1 MFRMTTPDSMQGSMI
16 SPAQVAPVRRPRVA
30 VVQDGA
36 RNHYATPV
44 ALHRAAILECMF
56 TDFFIKSG
64 SVAGRISSL
73 FKGLGFAMRA
83 NDRRC
88 KELDMAMVVQS
99 YWLTARQR
107 IQRLHHEPSDVYY
120 QRMAALTERHI
131 MNHGF
136 GPANALTGFV
146 LNISHGLCAAA
157 RRQGLV
163 TVADQMIAPTL
174 VLRREAAIQSE
185 RWPGWEQPEPPEG
198 FDRLRR
204 CEQFTWDALD
214 HITCSSDYVRLGLLE
229 EGVPGGKTSVIHYP
243 IDETSLVFQ
252 ERRDHA
258 APVVVGFVGAVG
270 LRKGAPY
277 FFEVAKRFNPKEVR
291 FVMVGPVHLNKWAVA
306 KFAGHVEVMGGVPR
320 SQVAS
325 WLRKFDIML
334 FPSTC
339 EGSANAL
346 MEAMASGLP
355 VVTSPNSGS
364 VARHG
369 REGFLAAHNDSDA
382 LTGYLRE
389 LVEDPQRRLEMGRAA
404 RQRCEQFNLDYYSR
418 ELSALFY
425 RLVGSQPGSSA
436 RGQ

>member
-1 MFRMTTPDSMQGSMI
+1 MV
-16 SPAQVAPVRRPRVA
+16 SPAQAASICRPRVA

-36 RNHYATPV
+36 RNHYATPI

-64 SVAGRISSL
+64 SVADRVSAL
-73 FKGLGFAMRA
+73 FKSMRFAMRA

-88 KELDMAMVVQS
+88 KELDMVTVVQS
-99 YWLTARQR
+99 YWLTTRQR
-107 IQRLHHEPSDVYY
+107 IQRLFHEPPDVYY
-120 QRMAALTERHI
+120 QRVAELTEHYI

-136 GPANALTGFV
+136 GNANALMGFV

-157 RRQGLV
+157 QRQGLV
-163 TVADQMIAPTL
+163 TVADQMIAPTP
-174 VLRREAAIQSE
+174 VLRREADIQAK
-185 RWPGWEQPEPPEG
+185 RWPDWEQTKRSES
-198 FDRLRR
+198 FDRLRQY
-204 CEQFTWDALD
+204 EQLTWNQLD
-214 HITCSSDYVRLGLLE
+214 HITCSSDYVRSGLLK

-243 IDETSLVFQ
+243 IDEASLVLHD
-252 ERRDHA
+252 RRGRVG
-258 APVVVGFVGAVG
+258 PVVVGFIGAVG

-291 FVMVGPVHLNKWAVA
+291 FVMVGPVQLNKWAIE

-320 SQVAS
+320 SEVAG
-325 WLRKFDIML
+325 WLRQFDIML

-339 EGSANAL
+339 EGSAYAL

-355 VVTSPNSGS
+355 VVASPNSGS

-369 REGFLAAHNDSDA
+369 REGFIAAYDDIDA

-389 LVEDPQRRLEMGRAA
+389 LVEDPKRRLEMGRAA

-425 RLVGSQPGSSA
+425 RLVGRQPTSSA